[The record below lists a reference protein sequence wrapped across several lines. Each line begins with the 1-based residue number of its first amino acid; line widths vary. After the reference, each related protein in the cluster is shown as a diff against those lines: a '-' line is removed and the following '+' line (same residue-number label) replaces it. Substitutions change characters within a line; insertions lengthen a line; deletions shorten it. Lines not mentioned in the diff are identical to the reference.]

1 MKTPAGMG
9 KQSKLYVNQRVKK
22 KTSRIKN
29 QLKKNDSLNDQL
41 KENDSLNN
49 NKSNCHTTSPSTN
62 DTFLIH
68 PYINPL
74 SKNEEKKRKR
84 IQQKKTFGDHLVEK
98 ETNQVRIVSQNV
110 NCIGVSHYHNHKIE
124 DAKNW
129 LLQHDVDIAGWQE
142 TGVAS
147 IPSQEGKDYQKE

>member
-9 KQSKLYVNQRVKK
+9 KQSKVYVNQRVKK

-62 DTFLIH
+62 DIFLIH
-68 PYINPL
+68 PYICKMKHFIRTAYGDSDWSYCGSPSKPL
-74 SKNEEKKRKR
+74 QGAVQGN
-84 IQQKKTFGDHLVEK
+84 GAA
-98 ETNQVRIVSQNV
+98 SQF
-110 NCIGVSHYHNHKIE
+110 Y
-124 DAKNW
+124 
-129 LLQHDVDIAGWQE
+129 
-142 TGVAS
+142 
-147 IPSQEGKDYQKE
+147 PF